1 MAATSK
7 KNKKE
12 KVLFPT
18 KYDMICEVTRL
29 EELMPLYSEWL
40 KKFGLIIRNKIW
52 SISDEY
58 MLAFILHTINDTLTL
73 FIDILGEHIEFIQ
86 LYIEMLVKYEKK
98 YSRSNIQK
106 LFNDFLREIEFYKTE
121 ISLKEHWDY
130 INPFLKAEYDEN
142 DFYGKNL
149 IELLDDMF
157 ENIMHVCQKSFFVEK
172 SSLGT
177 LLRGRRGEYYAVKD
191 LYPPSIKVAEDNKI
205 LNRWNPPNKRYNY
218 LVIEQDDRENAQET
232 VLRELRSKS
241 YENYTICKF
250 KSHDEKSEKN
260 QMLINL
266 DYQKFSVGDIWL
278 DTETKLNK
286 ITQDYI
292 ENLINKNNYD
302 LTENVIEDK
311 TRMLATEFAG
321 KYLLSALCSAIF
333 VPLDDDEDNDI
344 IKKERCYKSF
354 HILAEYFEKKEYG
367 GIIYP
372 STRMRKYGK
381 HGTNVVLFKADSVKA
396 EENSMIIVKGLE

>member
-1 MAATSK
+1 M
-7 KNKKE
+7 
-12 KVLFPT
+12 
-18 KYDMICEVTRL
+18 
-29 EELMPLYSEWL
+29 
-40 KKFGLIIRNKIW
+40 IIRNKIW
-52 SISDEY
+52 GNSDEY
-58 MLAFILHTINDTLTL
+58 TLAFILHTINDTLT
-73 FIDILGEHIEFIQ
+73 FSIDILGEHIEFIQ
-86 LYIEMLVKYEKK
+86 LYIEMLVKYEKL

-106 LFNDFLREIEFYKTE
+106 LFDNFLKEIEFYKTE

-130 INPFLKAEYDEN
+130 INPFLKTEHDEN

-157 ENIMHVCQKSFFVEK
+157 ENIIHVCQKSFFVEK

-177 LLRGRRGEYYAVKD
+177 LLRGRRGEYNAVKD
-191 LYPPSIKVAEDNKI
+191 LYPPSIKVAEDNNI

-218 LVIEQDDRENAQET
+218 LVIEQDGRENAQET

-241 YENYTICKF
+241 YENYTICRF
-250 KSHDEKSEKN
+250 VSQNEKSAKD
-260 QMLINL
+260 QLLINL
-266 DYQKFSVGDIWL
+266 DYQELSVGDIWL
-278 DTETKLNK
+278 DTQIKLNK

-302 LTENVIEDK
+302 LTANVIEDK
-311 TRMLATEFAG
+311 TKLLATEFAG

-372 STRMRKYGK
+372 STRMKKYGK